1 MITYSIISILSLSL
15 CYFIY
20 LAFVK
25 TKNHQFSRF
34 FLLLILVGGL
44 SAPLLP
50 ISNLFESNLPPINFD
65 FNAEEIFAEHSGEWK
80 SAASNDL
87 GSEKTLIP
95 SEENKPN
102 SLNILSIIFGLIT
115 TIFILRFTWNLS
127 LIYRKVKVS
136 DFEKQGK
143 YSVLISRVNDE
154 SFSFFNYIFIEDEKK

>member
-1 MITYSIISILSLSL
+1 M
-15 CYFIY
+15 F
-20 LAFVK
+20 K

-65 FNAEEIFAEHSGEWK
+65 FNAEEIFSEHSGEWK

-95 SEENKPN
+95 SEENKP
-102 SLNILSIIFGLIT
+102 
-115 TIFILRFTWNLS
+115 
-127 LIYRKVKVS
+127 K
-136 DFEKQGK
+136 
-143 YSVLISRVNDE
+143 
-154 SFSFFNYIFIEDEKK
+154 